1 MTRYKLISTVAFLA
15 VLAMSQVRLL
25 AEPSAAPPVYAQ
37 RGWSTVALGGIL
49 PSAKQLNDRK
59 FDFRW
64 QATMSVFPGPP
75 WRPWEYGHSRFGTFS
90 VMKVVERATR
100 NRLTGEQSTPRTSW
114 AQTVPEFDPC
124 RFLEGGQ
131 KRVDIDV
138 IEFVTCACPFRV
150 HQYLVGL
157 TK

>member
-1 MTRYKLISTVAFLA
+1 MI
-15 VLAMSQVRLL
+15 
-25 AEPSAAPPVYAQ
+25 
-37 RGWSTVALGGIL
+37 
-49 PSAKQLNDRK
+49 NDRK

-64 QATMSVFPGPP
+64 QATM
-75 WRPWEYGHSRFGTFS
+75 S

-138 IEFVTCACPFRV
+138 IEFVDQLI
-150 HQYLVGL
+150 HVG
-157 TK
+157 